1 MSPRTTIGKQKYGN
15 YIKKFLRKIWKEGA
29 WSSHENRKKIDKKI
43 DNEGFKNDIITF
55 FATVDT

>member
-29 WSSHENRKKIDKKI
+29 WSSHENGKKI
-43 DNEGFKNDIITF
+43 DNEGLKNYIITF
-55 FATVDT
+55 FSTVDT